1 MGFGSR
7 SRVRVYVYIFCIHHI
22 TPDESTSFCILFHLC
37 PKTYR
42 RDCPPGAG
50 LAGTLA
56 EEAGLGARNVHWR
69 QIKSLLDDP
78 FVQRGSGKRMEKF
91 FELGIGIVAAVSFS
105 FLEQNGIVLYYSRST
120 ANTERLRSK
129 SNERYLIASADLIG
143 ANYCIR
149 KARQESASMRK
160 TMFRD
165 AIKKVK
171 KELLHKKT
179 TSFASMC
186 LDQDQLEKLRIERE
200 REAAQSELHHDLHR
214 VDKFAVTLLKKTY
227 QFGRRAFKR
236 YVCMCF
242 HLCGC
247 VRYTRVALG

>member
-1 MGFGSR
+1 MGVGSR
-7 SRVRVYVYIFCIHHI
+7 SRVRLYDICPYI
-22 TPDESTSFCILFHLC
+22 TSLPDESTSFCILFHSR

-69 QIKSLLDDP
+69 QIKSLIDDP

-120 ANTERLRSK
+120 ANTERLRSN

-171 KELLHKKT
+171 KELLHKKS
-179 TSFASMC
+179 TSFASMWC
-186 LDQDQLEKLRIERE
+186 LDQDQLEILRIERE
-200 REAAQSELHHDLHR
+200 REAAQSEIHHDLHR

-247 VRYTRVALG
+247 VRYTQELP

>member
-1 MGFGSR
+1 MIR
-7 SRVRVYVYIFCIHHI
+7 
-22 TPDESTSFCILFHLC
+22 
-37 PKTYR
+37 PKPYR

-78 FVQRGSGKRMEKF
+78 FIQRGSDKRMEKF
-91 FELGIGIVAAVSFS
+91 FELGIGLVATVSFS

-149 KARQESASMRK
+149 KVREECANMRK

-171 KELLHKKT
+171 KELLNKKT
-179 TSFASMC
+179 TSLVSMC
-186 LDQDQLEKLRIERE
+186 LDQDQLEKLRIVRE
-200 REAAQSELHHDLHR
+200 MEDAQSELHQDLLR
-214 VDKFAVTLLKKTY
+214 VDKCAVTLLKKTY
-227 QFGRRAFKR
+227 QFGRRALKR

-242 HLCGC
+242 HLIHEMHKNCLRLKPMLYILC
-247 VRYTRVALG
+247 TLS